1 MGYSSRYKG
10 YNSRN
15 PMQAV
20 ILAAGEGKRM
30 LPLTL
35 ERPKPLLEVSGK
47 PILEHILEALP
58 PEVTEVIL
66 VVGYKREMIK
76 DYFGESFCGRKIS
89 YVVQE
94 KVEGTMKALEL
105 TRPLLS
111 GRFLLMN
118 ADDIHGQEALVEALR
133 HPLALIV
140 APHEDPRRFGVVERS
155 EEGTLLHIVEKPE
168 VPPTNLVSTGAMVL
182 DERIF
187 SYAVGASSSGE
198 YYLPDALEQLAKDA
212 PVALVVQ
219 ELWIPLGYP
228 EDIPG
233 AEDRL
238 REIEERAVS

>member
-1 MGYSSRYKG
+1 
-10 YNSRN
+10 
-15 PMQAV
+15 MQAV

-35 ERPKPLLEVSGK
+35 ERPKPLLPVLGK

-58 PEVTEVIL
+58 AEVDHVIL
-66 VVGYKREMIK
+66 VVGYKREMVME
-76 DYFGESFCGRKIS
+76 YFGDSFGGRRIE

-94 KVEGTMKALEL
+94 RVEGTMKALL
-105 TRPLLS
+105 LAQPLLS

-118 ADDIHGQEALVEALR
+118 ADDIHGETALNEALN

-140 APHEDPRRFGVVERS
+140 SPHIDPSRFGVVEKS
-155 EEGTLLHIVEKPE
+155 AEGTLLHIVEKPE

-182 DERIF
+182 DQRIF
-187 SYAVGASSSGE
+187 EYAVAASSSGE

-212 PVALVVQ
+212 PVSLIVQ

-228 EDIPG
+228 EDIPE
-233 AEDRL
+233 AEKRL
-238 REIEERAVS
+238 KEIEEQAVS

>member
-1 MGYSSRYKG
+1 
-10 YNSRN
+10 
-15 PMQAV
+15 MQAV

-35 ERPKPLLEVSGK
+35 TCPKPLIEVLGK

-58 PEVTEVIL
+58 SEVDEVIL
-66 VVGYKREMIK
+66 VVGYKREMIM
-76 DYFGESFCGRKIS
+76 DHFGELFGGRKIT

-94 KVEGTMKALEL
+94 RVEGTMKALEL
-105 TRPLLS
+105 ARPHLS

-118 ADDIHGQEALVEALR
+118 ADDIHGEEALMEALKS
-133 HPLALIV
+133 PLALIV
-140 APHEDPRRFGVVERS
+140 APHTDPSRFGVVEMS

-182 DERIF
+182 DLRIF
-187 SYAVGASSSGE
+187 DYAVAASSSGE

-212 PVALVVQ
+212 PVSLIVQ

-233 AEDRL
+233 AEARL
-238 REIEERAVS
+238 REIEEQAVS